1 MTADSKAFDANLSA
15 WKDWQSTPWGRLR
28 YSIARANLNRHLEPR
43 TLRILD
49 VGGGNGLDVI
59 PFAAEGHHVSIV
71 DFSADM
77 LTEARRSA
85 EASGVAE
92 RVTLHQ
98 ADLTSIPNLFAD
110 GVFDVILC
118 HNVVQYVDGVRA
130 MLVSVS
136 QPLRQNGLLSL
147 LSVNRYS
154 EAYRQALQRLDFPKA
169 LDELGAT
176 SAVADVFGVPVRRFV
191 SMQLLPP
198 LRAAGFSV
206 VAQYGVRC
214 VCDYLADNELKA
226 DPAYFAELERPERAM
241 SDRYPYYLLARYF
254 QVVARKASSG
264 SPDIR
269 DESSG
274 GSNNP

>member
-1 MTADSKAFDANLSA
+1 MTANSKAFDANLSA

-28 YSIARANLNRHLEPR
+28 YSIVRANLDRHLEPR

-59 PFAAEGHHVSIV
+59 ALAEEGHYVSIV
-71 DFSADM
+71 DFSAAM
-77 LTEARRSA
+77 LSEARRNA
-85 EASGVAE
+85 EASGVAD

-110 GVFDVILC
+110 GVFDVVLC
-118 HNVVQYVDGVRA
+118 HNLMQYADGVRA
-130 MLVSVS
+130 MLVAVS
-136 QPLRQNGLLSL
+136 QPLRQDGLLSL

-154 EAYRQALQRLDFPKA
+154 EALRHALQRLDFPKA
-169 LDELGAT
+169 LDELDAT
-176 SAVADVFGVPVRRFV
+176 SAVADLFGVPVRRFV

-214 VCDYLADNELKA
+214 VCDYIADNELKA
-226 DPAYFAELERPERAM
+226 DPAYFAELERLERAM

-254 QVVARKASSG
+254 QIIARKSSSG
-264 SPDIR
+264 SPDTG